1 MKVRN
6 SEGYMDLV
14 PHKAILNVKREKKTE
29 SKSAFRPLVYICAP
43 FSGNI
48 EGRPGTS
55 HRGFVR
61 SFGQRQKKSGRL
73 GKKLYL
79 EGDLLA
85 EAEKMQQS
93 AMEVDERVGMVEEY
107 LNTMLP
113 DDWDSMDLFQRR
125 NYLSGSEFGS
135 PVHEAKELRT
145 EVSNAEIWCECF
157 DKSLQELKPT
167 DSYSIAALMSQIGGW
182 ERTTTI
188 KRQPIYGRQRLYKF
202 GG

>member
-1 MKVRN
+1 MISQVTAAFGLSSFIRRN
-6 SEGYMDLV
+6 R
-14 PHKAILNVKREKKTE
+14 K
-29 SKSAFRPLVYICAP
+29 
-43 FSGNI
+43 
-48 EGRPGTS
+48 RPGTS

-125 NYLSGSEFGS
+125 NYLSGSEFM
-135 PVHEAKELRT
+135 R
-145 EVSNAEIWCECF
+145 
-157 DKSLQELKPT
+157 LKNFARR
-167 DSYSIAALMSQIGGW
+167 SAMRKYGASALTNLCRS
-182 ERTTTI
+182 
-188 KRQPIYGRQRLYKF
+188 
-202 GG
+202 

>member
-1 MKVRN
+1 
-6 SEGYMDLV
+6 
-14 PHKAILNVKREKKTE
+14 
-29 SKSAFRPLVYICAP
+29 
-43 FSGNI
+43 
-48 EGRPGTS
+48 
-55 HRGFVR
+55 
-61 SFGQRQKKSGRL
+61 
-73 GKKLYL
+73 
-79 EGDLLA
+79 
-85 EAEKMQQS
+85 MQQS

-202 GG
+202 GGQEHKNASQHNYFPYIQNRIYFYIEKICACTHA

>member
-1 MKVRN
+1 M
-6 SEGYMDLV
+6 
-14 PHKAILNVKREKKTE
+14 
-29 SKSAFRPLVYICAP
+29 
-43 FSGNI
+43 
-48 EGRPGTS
+48 
-55 HRGFVR
+55 
-61 SFGQRQKKSGRL
+61 
-73 GKKLYL
+73 YL

-188 KRQPIYGRQRLYKF
+188 KRQPLQVWRLGTQECVTTQLFPLYSKSNLF
-202 GG
+202 LYRKDLCLYTRVRNI

>member
-1 MKVRN
+1 M
-6 SEGYMDLV
+6 
-14 PHKAILNVKREKKTE
+14 
-29 SKSAFRPLVYICAP
+29 
-43 FSGNI
+43 
-48 EGRPGTS
+48 
-55 HRGFVR
+55 
-61 SFGQRQKKSGRL
+61 
-73 GKKLYL
+73 YL